1 LRDITFVS
9 AKGEKMKRAIMT
21 IAAGF
26 TTAIFQTIA
35 HAEVDAKW
43 AQTKLR
49 ETECLTCHY
58 INGKKFG
65 PSFRTVSKKYK
76 GKTPD
81 DILATWGAFRV
92 HSGVRTQI
100 SDQDLKSIF
109 EWILTLRTS
118 TAARDQK

>member
-1 LRDITFVS
+1 
-9 AKGEKMKRAIMT
+9 MKRAIIT
-21 IAAGF
+21 TALGF
-26 TTAIFQTIA
+26 TTAFFQTIT

-65 PSFRTVSKKYK
+65 PSFQSVSKKYK

-81 DILATWGAFRV
+81 DILAKWGTFRV
-92 HSGVRTQI
+92 HTGVRTQI
-100 SDQDLKSIF
+100 SDEDLKSIF
-109 EWILTLRTS
+109 EWVLTLRPG
-118 TAARDQK
+118 AAPHDR